1 MAGAA
6 GQSSPSGGL
15 GEASGEP
22 SPLAFDTDAHPLV
35 VEPEEPEH
43 LRAPLAREAV
53 ARHLRQASVQGSRSE
68 VGDMSCL
75 PHAHAMHMH
84 THVYDCYMLRL
95 LQPRLPTSSRSSSRI
110 ESG

>member
-53 ARHLRQASVQGSRSE
+53 ARHLRQASVQGSRS
-68 VGDMSCL
+68 D
-75 PHAHAMHMH
+75 HAMHMH
-84 THVYDCYMLRL
+84 THVYVYDCYMLRL